1 MCFIWPAQCFPNSK
15 WLPIFKSPDFQVLL
29 KNGVGYL
36 ATPAHIPTQQQPCQ
50 MTEYVF
56 SISLKTPH
64 GPLCSF
70 LFPAL
75 DLGGI
80 RVWEQAQAS
89 NLWWPHDFL
98 LGGSSKSSPEAFT
111 LVHDRHILTVGPR
124 RHMHRGP
131 AAWESVTRLQSFV
144 LSYRWVTE
152 KLPAIFH
159 FRKLNPKGLWGVA
172 HQEDTS
178 WSRPR
183 ISHFWARLEHP
194 SRGRNSSLGRAE
206 PGVGVGQEEGSFPIY
221 GHRWPGQLCIS
232 GSFYKCLGGTTHDI
246 VWLAPY
252 EFVQCTICP
261 TVHVGP
267 GTVGGG
273 KKQVEMVR
281 QVQPKEI
288 SQHRFYYFL
297 LKAAESRSGRSQ
309 DLVDQRKIRGLSGP
323 HTAHAQMPMRW

>member
-1 MCFIWPAQCFPNSK
+1 MYFIWPAQCFPNSK
-15 WLPIFKSPDFQVLL
+15 LLPIFKSPDFQVLL

-36 ATPAHIPTQQQPCQ
+36 ATPAHIPTRQQPCQ
-50 MTEYVF
+50 MTKYVF
-56 SISLKTPH
+56 SISLKKWSS
-64 GPLCSF
+64 LLIFVSC
-70 LFPAL
+70 L

-131 AAWESVTRLQSFV
+131 AAWESVTRLLSFV

-159 FRKLNPKGLWGVA
+159 FHKLNPKGLWGVA
-172 HQEDTS
+172 HQGDTS
-178 WSRPR
+178 WSRPK

-194 SRGRNSSLGRAE
+194 SRGSNPSLGRAE
-206 PGVGVGQEEGSFPIY
+206 LGVGAGHEEGSFPIH
-221 GHRWPGQLCIS
+221 GHRWPGQLCIF
-232 GSFYKCLGGTTHDI
+232 GRVCKCLGGTTHVI

-261 TVHVGP
+261 AVHAGP
-267 GTVGGG
+267 GPVRGREETGGDG
-273 KKQVEMVR
+273 EAGAARRNVPAQI
-281 QVQPKEI
+281 QLLP
-288 SQHRFYYFL
+288 SQGCR
-297 LKAAESRSGRSQ
+297 E
-309 DLVDQRKIRGLSGP
+309 
-323 HTAHAQMPMRW
+323 